1 MKRWFFIVVII
12 TLTLAVIANS
22 NFTYSASA
30 VVSQN
35 GQLKVVG
42 NRLCNA
48 SGSPIQLKGMSSMG
62 LQYYPWTANTVAN
75 LVNDWKVTV
84 VRAANYTAEKG
95 YITDP
100 TTMKARVK
108 TVVDAAISNGIYVL
122 IDWHILSDGNPNTY
136 RDQARSF
143 FTEMAQTYGNRPNV
157 LYEICNEPNGVD
169 WNTIKSYAD
178 YVIPAIRAIDPD
190 NVIICGTPNWSQDVD
205 TATASPLSYSNIC
218 YTLHFYSGT
227 HSQWLR
233 DKGNTAMSRG
243 YAIFCS
249 EWGVSDATGGSNGQV
264 YLTEAQLWIDWMKSN
279 SISWCNWS
287 LCPKAESSAALVPGI
302 GMDGPWS
309 DSQLTQSGKW
319 VKSKILEGA
328 NNTPTPTIWTNTPTP
343 TRANTPTPTVRTN
356 TPTRRA
362 TPTPTRRGTP
372 TRRVTPTP
380 TRTRGTPTRTNTPT
394 PTLPNTPTPTNGQ
407 SGGYVV
413 AYVIQ
418 SDWGS
423 GATLSITITNKTTT
437 AVNGWTLAWTFPG
450 NQVITNLW
458 NGTYTQSGA
467 SVSVKD
473 AGFNAYIGP
482 NGGSVNFGCNIN
494 YSGSNAKPTS
504 FTLNGTACQVQ

>member
-1 MKRWFFIVVII
+1 MKRWFLIVVLI
-12 TLTLAVIANS
+12 TLTLAVITNGTL
-22 NFTYSASA
+22 TYSASA

-108 TVVDAAISNGIYVL
+108 TVVDAAINNGIYVL

-136 RDQARSF
+136 RDQAKSF
-143 FTEMAQTYGNRPNV
+143 FTEMATTYGSKPNV

-190 NVIICGTPNWSQDVD
+190 NVIICGTPTWSQDVD
-205 TATASPLSYSNIC
+205 VATANPLSYSNIC

-233 DKGNTAMSRG
+233 DKANTAMSRG

-249 EWGVSDATGGSNGQV
+249 EWGVSDSTGGSNGQV
-264 YLTEAQLWIDWMKSN
+264 YLSEAQVWIDWMKSN

-287 LCPKAESSAALVPGI
+287 LCPKAESSAALQPGT

-309 DSQLTQSGKW
+309 ASQLTQSGTW

-328 NNTPTPTIWTNTPTP
+328 NNTPTPTRVNTPTP
-343 TRANTPTPTVRTN
+343 TRANTPTPTQRVRV
-356 TPTRRA
+356 TPTRGGN
-362 TPTPTRRGTP
+362 TPTPTRP
-372 TRRVTPTP
+372 S
-380 TRTRGTPTRTNTPT
+380 
-394 PTLPNTPTPTNGQ
+394 TPTPTNGQ
-407 SGGYVV
+407 PGGYVV

-418 SDWGS
+418 SDWGN
-423 GATLSITITNKTTT
+423 GATLTITITNKTTS

-450 NQVITNLW
+450 NQTISNLW

-473 AGFNAYIGP
+473 AGFNATIGA
-482 NGGSVNFGCNIN
+482 NGGSQNFGCNIN